1 MQARRRHCGEGR
13 DIVDPRRASRTERI
27 GHSHARRRD
36 QHIGDTSQL
45 LLRRKIE
52 TMWRLEKRVEELVR
66 YWGVVVQDTLE
77 TQSSF
82 IVFGKRGDHDV
93 VLKVIRQPGD
103 EWRSGAVMAAFG
115 AWGMARVYEY
125 IEGALLLE

>member
-1 MQARRRHCGEGR
+1 
-13 DIVDPRRASRTERI
+13 
-27 GHSHARRRD
+27 
-36 QHIGDTSQL
+36 
-45 LLRRKIE
+45 
-52 TMWRLEKRVEELVR
+52 MWRLEKRVEELVR

-103 EWRSGAVMAAFG
+103 EWRSGAVMAALAPG
-115 AWGMARVYEY
+115 EWLASMNTSK
-125 IEGALLLE
+125 ALCCSKD